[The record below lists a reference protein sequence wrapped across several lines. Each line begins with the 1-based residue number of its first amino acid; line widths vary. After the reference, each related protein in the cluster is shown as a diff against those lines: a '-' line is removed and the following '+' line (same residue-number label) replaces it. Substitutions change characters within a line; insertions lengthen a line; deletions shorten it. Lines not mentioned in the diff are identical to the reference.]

1 MFSQQKPD
9 AVDGNQNKVRMLGAS
24 DVKSD
29 LVSALKHFLENQD
42 LSQRTFTTQILKTF
56 KLDGTTYSKE
66 DQVTSLLKYS
76 SQLGLVHDKRQ
87 HESGILD

>member
-1 MFSQQKPD
+1 
-9 AVDGNQNKVRMLGAS
+9 MLGAS

-56 KLDGTTYSKE
+56 KLDGTTYSKYLTQR
-66 DQVTSLLKYS
+66 DDL
-76 SQLGLVHDKRQ
+76 
-87 HESGILD
+87 